1 MRATRKRFPTVFS
14 STLALVTDRDPRI
27 GRILKGTYRVR
38 RLLGQGGMGT
48 VYEAGHVFLPTRYAI
63 KFLTG
68 GLNDEDLYRRF
79 VREAEIAARLG
90 SRHAVRI
97 YDFAI
102 DDDRS
107 PYMVMELLLGT
118 DVSRWLDARGRATPE
133 ELLTIL
139 AHLRAALDPA
149 HKAGVVH
156 RDLKPENLFYHRT
169 EEGEIVLKVMD
180 FGVSKIRHSASLVTR
195 DSAVLGT
202 PAFMA
207 PEQATGRGGEVD
219 ARADLFAIGSI
230 LYRALT
236 GEMPFRAPSAIGV
249 MFKITAEEPQPIREI
264 VPDVPQAIADVVV
277 RAMRKDKEERYG
289 SVGELCDA
297 WQAALGAP
305 PPDTRSIEAVR
316 GFVEEALARQPKT
329 GEEEP
334 VALAATL
341 ATPAES
347 AAPRAVPPSPSQN
360 LTQEQQPWHRNTKL
374 LVAISVIVVALVLG
388 AVSIVHTV
396 KGPPEPPR
404 SAEAIPFAIGKAI
417 EGLSEL
423 KGAQAAA
430 ELAVEA
436 DEADEEDLPD
446 KSISVSLVEADLDAV
461 LRFFA
466 ECAEPNVN
474 IMPDADVRTEPITVR
489 LKDVPWNEAFKSV
502 LRSHGLWFEQH
513 GNIVRVARKG
523 VLEHERSEPRR
534 LQLESAFARAQV
546 AREQAA
552 QAAQQAAQAKQSL
565 LPRRWTLER
574 TRVEDLMRAIPKD
587 LLSPRGTI
595 TPQGKNGVLVR
606 DVPARLEAVERY
618 LHVFDGDIAPDK
630 AGPMTAPHAVP
641 PVPPMPP
648 TGGRPVPPPPKPPR
662 GHRAPPAPPSE

>member
-1 MRATRKRFPTVFS
+1 MLGRSRRFPVVFS

-27 GRILKGTYRVR
+27 GRVLKGTYRVR

-48 VYEAGHVFLPTRYAI
+48 VYESGHVFLPTRYAI

-68 GLNDEDLYRRF
+68 GLTDEDLYRRF

-107 PYMVMELLLGT
+107 PYMVMELLVGS

-133 ELLTIL
+133 ELLVIL

-149 HKAGVVH
+149 HRAGVVH
-156 RDLKPENLFYHRT
+156 RDLKPENLFFHRT

-219 ARADLFAIGSI
+219 ARADLFAIGAI

-236 GEMPFRAPSAIGV
+236 GELPFRAPSAIGV
-249 MFKITAEEPQPIREI
+249 MFKITAEEPQPIRELC
-264 VPDVPQAIADVVV
+264 PEVPQPVADVVV
-277 RAMRKDKEERYG
+277 RAMRKRPEDRYG

-316 GFVEEALARQPKT
+316 GFVEEAIARQPGT
-329 GEEEP
+329 GEEDP
-334 VALAATL
+334 VALAETL
-341 ATPAES
+341 STPRES
-347 AAPRAVPPSPSQN
+347 AAPRVILPPASPSGA
-360 LTQEQQPWHRNTKL
+360 QEPPQPWHRNGKL
-374 LVAISVIVVALVLG
+374 LLAVSVTVVSMVMGAVAI
-388 AVSIVHTV
+388 VSITTRTR
-396 KGPPEPPR
+396 PPPPPPS
-404 SAEAIPFAIGKAI
+404 SAETIPFAIGKAL
-417 EGLSEL
+417 EGLQDS
-423 KGAQAAA
+423 AAIS
-430 ELAVEA
+430 V
-436 DEADEEDLPD
+436 DTDGDDDEDLPD

-461 LRFFA
+461 MRVFS
-466 ECAEPNVN
+466 ESSEPTVN
-474 IMPDADVRTEPITVR
+474 ILVDADVRTEPITVR
-489 LKDVPWNEAFKSV
+489 LKDVPWDEAFKSV

-513 GNIVRVARKG
+513 GNILRVARKG
-523 VLEHERSEPRR
+523 LLEHEHAEPRR
-534 LQLESAFARAQV
+534 RKLEDAIELAQSAQKLV
-546 AREQAA
+546 T
-552 QAAQQAAQAKQSL
+552 
-565 LPRRWTLER
+565 RRWELER
-574 TRVEDLMRAIPKD
+574 TRAGDLLRSMPRD
-587 LLSPRGTI
+587 LLSRRGKI
-595 TPQGKNGVLVR
+595 TPHGKNGIIVT
-606 DVPARLEAVERY
+606 DVPSRMETIEGFVHR
-618 LHVFDGDIAPDK
+618 FDGDTPE
-630 AGPMTAPHAVP
+630 G
-641 PVPPMPP
+641 
-648 TGGRPVPPPPKPPR
+648 
-662 GHRAPPAPPSE
+662 APPAPPHASPGRHPPMPEPPPPPPVGAP

>member
-1 MRATRKRFPTVFS
+1 MFS

-27 GRILKGTYRVR
+27 GRILKGTYRIR

-107 PYMVMELLLGT
+107 PYMVMELLVGT
-118 DVSRWLDARGRATPE
+118 DVSRWLDARGRATPD
-133 ELLTIL
+133 ELLTLL

-156 RDLKPENLFYHRT
+156 RDLKPENLYFHRT

-249 MFKITAEEPQPIREI
+249 MFKITAEEPQPIRELAPE
-264 VPDVPQAIADVVV
+264 VPLAVADVVV
-277 RAMRKDKEERYG
+277 RAMRKDPAQRYG
-289 SVGELCDA
+289 SVGELCNA
-297 WQAALGAP
+297 WQAALGAGV
-305 PPDTRSIEAVR
+305 PDTRSIEAVR
-316 GFVEEALARQPKT
+316 GFVEEAIARQPAP
-329 GEEEP
+329 GDEEP

-341 ATPAES
+341 ATPRES
-347 AAPRAVPPSPSQN
+347 AAPRAIPMPGSQSGAA
-360 LTQEQQPWHRNTKL
+360 EPQQPWHRNGKL
-374 LVAISVIVVALVLG
+374 LVAISVSVISMVMG
-388 AVSIVHTV
+388 AVAIVSIATMKV
-396 KGPPEPPR
+396 PPLPPR
-404 SAEAIPFAIGKAI
+404 TSAEAIPFAIGKAL
-417 EGLSEL
+417 EGLESR
-423 KGAQAAA
+423 A
-430 ELAVEA
+430 EVASAE
-436 DEADEEDLPD
+436 DEAEEEDLPD
-446 KSISVSLVEADLDAV
+446 KTITGISLVEADLDAV
-461 LRFFA
+461 MRFFVESA
-466 ECAEPNVN
+466 DSTVN
-474 IMPDADVRTEPITVR
+474 ILVDADVHTDPITVR
-489 LKDVPWNEAFKSV
+489 LKDVPWAEAFKSV
-502 LRSHGLWFEQH
+502 LRSHGLWFEQR
-513 GNIVRVARKG
+513 GNILRVARKN
-523 VLEHERSEPRR
+523 VLDHEHGEPRR
-534 LQLESAFARAQV
+534 RQLASAFESA
-546 AREQAA
+546 QAA
-552 QAAQQAAQAKQSL
+552 QAAQAAMATKV
-565 LPRRWTLER
+565 WHLER
-574 TRVEDLMRAIPKD
+574 TRVEDLLRAMPKD
-587 LLSPRGTI
+587 LLSRRGSI
-595 TPQGKNGVLVR
+595 AQQGKNGIVIHDL
-606 DVPARLEAVERY
+606 PARLDAIERF
-618 LHVFDGDIAPDK
+618 LHKFDGD
-630 AGPMTAPHAVP
+630 TEEP
-641 PVPPMPP
+641 P
-648 TGGRPVPPPPKPPR
+648 GPPPPPPPPPPT
-662 GHRAPPAPPSE
+662 RAPTKAPHPTRP